1 MQLTRTARKVR
12 VRRRQS
18 IVDKG
23 WQATEEP
30 TLDSG
35 FSKQLNSIS
44 PKPDTTCW
52 SRKSRVV
59 FDVWE
64 IWMKF
69 IGVIKK
75 EIFLNV
81 VID

>member
-1 MQLTRTARKVR
+1 MVDGFVYKKLSKLDMEMQLTRTARKVR

-59 FDVWE
+59 
-64 IWMKF
+64 
-69 IGVIKK
+69 
-75 EIFLNV
+75 L
-81 VID
+81 